1 MSDTDTVAPEAAT
14 EDIQAATDQPEADDT
29 LRDAGKKALAAE
41 RAARR
46 EAEKQ
51 AKQLADRLT
60 ALEEAQNKTAE
71 ERAAMQKQREVEQ
84 AALAKANERIL
95 AAELRAA
102 ATGKLADPSDALT
115 FIDRTSFEVGD
126 DGSVDADAIGAAIS
140 DLMSKKPYLAAR
152 REDPGPGSADGGAR
166 DVSRPRQWTRDELSK
181 ARREGRLG
189 EIEQA
194 RKDGLLKNV
203 MSGADT

>member
-60 ALEEAQNKTAE
+60 APRVAQ
-71 ERAAMQKQREVEQ
+71 RV
-84 AALAKANERIL
+84 ALAPLDRVHEVVGDRYRNVEVRDLVAFLL
-95 AAELRAA
+95 AVDEFQNVWMVDTEDPHVRAA
-102 ATGKLADPSDALT
+102 ARAALQR
-115 FIDRTSFEVGD
+115 RTWPEQ
-126 DGSVDADAIGAAIS
+126 
-140 DLMSKKPYLAAR
+140 MQW
-152 REDPGPGSADGGAR
+152 
-166 DVSRPRQWTRDELSK
+166 RQ
-181 ARREGRLG
+181 
-189 EIEQA
+189 
-194 RKDGLLKNV
+194 
-203 MSGADT
+203 